1 MRPSRGIATIAAIVV
16 VVALSAAA
24 GATASVAAVWKF
36 EGKELK
42 TTETVNGVAEES
54 SLTIPGTTLT
64 CEFIRLK
71 MTIKNTGGS
80 GEAEIT
86 ALALEKCRSSTTT
99 CTVESIA
106 AGELPWPA
114 HLATVAGADYLV
126 IEKMEISVLLGG
138 PLCAFAEAP
147 IEIKGSA
154 GGEISNV
161 SHTIT
166 FDKSTFTAT
175 GTSLKVG
182 ATATEWQALFALKWL
197 GPHKGESLEG

>member
-1 MRPSRGIATIAAIVV
+1 MRPRSSIVTLAAIV

-24 GATASVAAVWKF
+24 GTTSSVAAVWKF

-42 TTETVNGVAEES
+42 TTETIKGVAEES

-71 MTIKNTGGS
+71 MTIRNTGGN
-80 GEAEIT
+80 GEAEISEFP
-86 ALALEKCRSSTTT
+86 LEKCRSSTTA
-99 CTVESIA
+99 CTVESVE
-106 AGELPWPA
+106 AGKLPWPA
-114 HLATVAGADYLV
+114 HLVTVGGDDYLV
-126 IEKMEISVLLGG
+126 IEKMEIGVVLGG
-138 PLCAFAEAP
+138 PLCAFGEVP

-154 GGEISNV
+154 GGEINNV

-166 FDKSTFTAT
+166 FNKSTFTAT

-182 ATATEWQALFALKWL
+182 ATATEWQAVFALKWL

>member
-1 MRPSRGIATIAAIVV
+1 MMRPRRSVLALAAIVL
-16 VVALSAAA
+16 VALSAAA

-36 EGKELK
+36 EGNELK
-42 TTETVNGVAEES
+42 ATETVKGVAEES
-54 SLTIPGTTLT
+54 SLTLPGATLT

-71 MTIKNTGGS
+71 MTIKNTGGT

-86 ALALEKCRSSTTT
+86 EFPLEKCRSSTNT
-99 CTVESIA
+99 CTVESVA
-106 AGELPWPA
+106 AGKLPWLA
-114 HLATVAGADYLV
+114 HLVTVAGTDYLV
-126 IEKMEISVLLGG
+126 IEKMEITVLLGG
-138 PLCAFAEAP
+138 PLCALAESP
-147 IEIKGSA
+147 IVIKGSA
-154 GGEISNV
+154 GGAISNV